1 MYVYALVGA
10 IPIVITI
17 ALMVGFDWPA
27 KRVMPLAWL
36 SAVILAFSVWKMPL
50 DWVAGATV
58 FGALSAFNI
67 LVIVFGA
74 ILLMNTLGNSGAMK
88 VISSGFYGISPDK
101 RIQAIIVAFL
111 FGSFIEGAAGFGTP
125 AALAGPLLVG
135 LGFPPLAAA
144 IVALISNSTPVTFG
158 AVGTPILGGTS
169 TLLNPE
175 TIAEIEAAGMTSA
188 EFLHNA
194 GIWAAIPH
202 SVMGIFIPLILVMV
216 LTKLFGK
223 NKSFKEAFEV
233 APFAIFAGMSFV
245 IPYLLIAIFF
255 GPELPSLLG
264 SLISLV
270 IVVSAAR
277 KGFLCPKNIWDFE
290 SQDQWDSKWRSNK
303 EVALTES
310 EIEKPMSLFKAWLP
324 YLLVSLILVISRV
337 SSFGLKNILT
347 GLSINVTGIMGTTLN
362 FSFQYLYVP
371 GSIFIIVSI
380 ITILLHG
387 MKSDVVKKTWTHSFK
402 QVIPAAISLVF
413 AISMVQ
419 IMLNS
424 GNNNSGLIGM
434 LNSMSTAV
442 AELFQGVWLVF
453 APFIGGLGAYMA
465 GSNTT
470 SNILFSAFQ
479 YNVAS
484 QVGLSRLITLGL
496 QSLGGAAGNMICV
509 HNVVAASTTV
519 GLLGREG
526 KIIRTTLIPFAVYC
540 VVAFIVAYIASAL
553 VPGLF

>member
-1 MYVYALVGA
+1 MYGYALIGA
-10 IPIVITI
+10 IPIAITI
-17 ALMVGFDWPA
+17 VLMVGFDWPA

-36 SAVILAFSVWKMPL
+36 AAVILGFGVWKMPI

-58 FGALSAFNI
+58 YGGLSAFNI

-74 ILLMNTLGNSGAMK
+74 ILLMNTLENSGGMK
-88 VISSGFYGISPDK
+88 IISNGFYGISPDK

-111 FGSFIEGAAGFGTP
+111 FGAFVEGAAGFGTP

-169 TLLNPE
+169 TLLNPD
-175 TIAEIEAAGMTSA
+175 TLAEIEAAGMTSA

-202 SVMGIFIPLILVMV
+202 SIMGMFIPLILVMV
-216 LTKLFGK
+216 LTKIFGK

-233 APFAIFAGMSFV
+233 APFAIFAGLSFV

-290 SQDQWDSKWRSNK
+290 PQDKWDSKWKSDN
-303 EVALTES
+303 EVAITES
-310 EIEKPMSLFKAWLP
+310 NNDKSMSLLKAWTP

-337 SSFGLKNILT
+337 SSFGLKSILT
-347 GLSINVTGIMGTTLN
+347 GLAISWNGILGTTLK

-380 ITILLHG
+380 ITIFLHG
-387 MKSDVVKKTWTHSFK
+387 MKMDVVKKTWKHSFK

-424 GNNNSGLIGM
+424 GNNNSGQIGM
-434 LNSMSTAV
+434 LNAMSTAV
-442 AELFQGVWLVF
+442 AQLFQGVWLVF

-484 QVGLSRLITLGL
+484 QVGLPRLITLGL

-526 KIIRTTLIPFAVYC
+526 KIIRTTLVPFTIYC
-540 VVAFIVAYIASAL
+540 IVGFTVAYIAKGF

>member
-1 MYVYALVGA
+1 HDAL
-10 IPIVITI
+10 P
-17 ALMVGFDWPA
+17 
-27 KRVMPLAWL
+27 
-36 SAVILAFSVWKMPL
+36 
-50 DWVAGATV
+50 
-58 FGALSAFNI
+58 
-67 LVIVFGA
+67 

-135 LGFPPLAAA
+135 LGFPPLAAV

-202 SVMGIFIPLILVMV
+202 SLIGAFIPLVIVMV

-223 NKSFKEAFEV
+223 NKSFKDAFEV
-233 APFAIFAGMSFV
+233 APFAIFAGLSFV
-245 IPYLLIAIFF
+245 VPYLLIAIFF

-264 SLISLV
+264 ALISLV

-277 KGFLCPKNIWDFE
+277 KGFLCPKNVWDFE
-290 SQDQWDSKWRSNK
+290 PQDQWDSRWKANK
-303 EVALTES
+303 EVALTDS
-310 EIEKPMSLFKAWLP
+310 DVEKPIGFVKAWMP
-324 YLLVSLILVISRV
+324 YLLVSLLLVISRV
-337 SSFGLKNILT
+337 SAFGLKSILT
-347 GLSINVTGIMGTTLN
+347 GLSINYKGILGTTLN

-371 GSIFIIVSI
+371 GSIFIIVSV
-380 ITILLHG
+380 ITIFLHG
-387 MKSDVVKKTWTHSFK
+387 MKMDVVKKTWSRSFK

-419 IMLNS
+419 VMLNS

-442 AELFQGVWLVF
+442 AELFQGIWLVF

-496 QSLGGAAGNMICV
+496 QALGGAAGNMICV